1 MGPGEFVTPNR
12 DEVEQELTLLMRSSG
27 KRNHRSKPSQLELLQ
42 GDDAPIPNKNSP
54 GLWPAYKG
62 PLPQDARNL
71 GKSTQSLI
79 CNKGG
84 INRDHTTQF
93 RQILA

>member
-62 PLPQDARNL
+62 PLPQTFLSPPKL
-71 GKSTQSLI
+71 GPGAGPNVAQIT
-79 CNKGG
+79 KG
-84 INRDHTTQF
+84 TT
-93 RQILA
+93 REH